1 MAAKS
6 VSKKDLEAM
15 LKPDLIKLAQ
25 GLGIETKSLS
35 KEQLV
40 KAVVDFG
47 SAPETGVDDVVGI
60 GLNATKPVVDVT
72 TPSVEV
78 AENIEIMKMKL
89 QMEHEFRLR
98 EFDRLD
104 KQREFDRL
112 ERDKQR
118 DLEERDRD
126 KQRDHEFK
134 MAQLKVQTERGLP
147 SDSKA
152 VPQFRV
158 DSAAKLLPKL
168 VSEQE
173 TETFLITFEKIA
185 NLNKW
190 PKEHWAAVLQ
200 TQLKGK
206 GLKVFSELSLQ
217 ECRDYEKLKKAILTA
232 YELCSEVYRKR
243 FRTSKKVSTESH
255 SDFAF
260 DLTQSF
266 KRWLISVKSWDD
278 IELLRE
284 TFLKEQFMESVPTEL
299 KLWLTDR
306 DPKSL
311 EEMAKLADQFVTLRK
326 AISPAEHYQEIQD
339 NMLVSA
345 RPFVKSTRPWVKP
358 NVPVVVDKV
367 VESPVEKRDKLYS
380 RSDLSQVRCF
390 YCEKTGH
397 KIAQCRAKQ
406 QKEEKEVKKDV
417 CSKDSSASQS
427 FLVCDCRPIHSN
439 GEVAFPLPIHP
450 LFKPFCA
457 TAHIVNLNG
466 LQAPINVLRDTGTLQ
481 SVIKQ
486 ATLTNIDYVK
496 TEQVRLLKKV

>member
-1 MAAKS
+1 MSRFAVMAAKS

-25 GLGIETKSLS
+25 GLGLETKSLS

-78 AENIEIMKMKL
+78 VENIEIMKMKL

-98 EFDRLD
+98 EFDRL
-104 KQREFDRL
+104 E
-112 ERDKQR
+112 
-118 DLEERDRD
+118 RD

-134 MAQLKVQTERGLP
+134 MAQLKVQTEHGLP

-190 PKEHWAAVLQ
+190 PKKHWAAVLQ

-284 TFLKEQFMESVPTEL
+284 TFLKEQFMESVPTDL

-390 YCEKTGH
+390 CCQMTGH
-397 KIAQCRAKQ
+397 KIAQCPAQ
-406 QKEEKEVKKDV
+406 QLEEKKK
-417 CSKDSSASQS
+417 
-427 FLVCDCRPIHSN
+427 
-439 GEVAFPLPIHP
+439 
-450 LFKPFCA
+450 
-457 TAHIVNLNG
+457 
-466 LQAPINVLRDTGTLQ
+466 
-481 SVIKQ
+481 
-486 ATLTNIDYVK
+486 
-496 TEQVRLLKKV
+496 

>member
-1 MAAKS
+1 M
-6 VSKKDLEAM
+6 
-15 LKPDLIKLAQ
+15 
-25 GLGIETKSLS
+25 
-35 KEQLV
+35 
-40 KAVVDFG
+40 VDFG

-78 AENIEIMKMKL
+78 VENIEIMKLQCHMK
-89 QMEHEFRLR
+89 QMEMELKLR
-98 EFDRLD
+98 E
-104 KQREFDRL
+104 L
-112 ERDKQR
+112 EKSDRDKQR
-118 DLEERDRD
+118 DHEDRD

-134 MAQLKVQTERGLP
+134 VAQLKVQTERGLP

-217 ECRDYEKLKKAILTA
+217 ECEDYEKLKKAILTA

-266 KRWLISVKSWDD
+266 KRWLISVKS
-278 IELLRE
+278 
-284 TFLKEQFMESVPTEL
+284 
-299 KLWLTDR
+299 
-306 DPKSL
+306 
-311 EEMAKLADQFVTLRK
+311 
-326 AISPAEHYQEIQD
+326 
-339 NMLVSA
+339 
-345 RPFVKSTRPWVKP
+345 
-358 NVPVVVDKV
+358 
-367 VESPVEKRDKLYS
+367 
-380 RSDLSQVRCF
+380 
-390 YCEKTGH
+390 
-397 KIAQCRAKQ
+397 
-406 QKEEKEVKKDV
+406 
-417 CSKDSSASQS
+417 
-427 FLVCDCRPIHSN
+427 
-439 GEVAFPLPIHP
+439 
-450 LFKPFCA
+450 
-457 TAHIVNLNG
+457 
-466 LQAPINVLRDTGTLQ
+466 
-481 SVIKQ
+481 
-486 ATLTNIDYVK
+486 
-496 TEQVRLLKKV
+496 